1 MYNFSFTCLLIL
13 ILVVSCTETSKYES
27 KVFVTGAMRNVMW
40 KGELHGTI
48 DLDSLQQAENLYGL
62 GPVEFLAGE
71 ILILNGKSFVS
82 RVLTDSTMSVTE
94 TFHVK
99 APFFV
104 HAQVPQWES
113 ITLPDSVT
121 ELKSL
126 ERFVDTVMTNTK
138 RPFAFRLTGK
148 ISEATIHIVNLPP
161 GSTVSSPDE
170 AHQGQVNYKL
180 VDDEVEILGFFSRRH
195 KGIFTHH
202 DTNMHLHL
210 ITRDNSMMGHVDKL
224 EFNRSTMQLWL
235 PSQEQ

>member
-1 MYNFSFTCLLIL
+1 MYASSITYLLIL
-13 ILVVSCTETSKYES
+13 LLVVSCSETSQQDSEVY
-27 KVFVTGAMRNVMW
+27 VNGAMRNVMW

-48 DLDSLQQAENLYGL
+48 DLDSLQHAENLYGL

-82 RVLTDSTMSVTE
+82 RVLTDSTMTVNE

-180 VDDEVEILGFFSRRH
+180 IDDDVEILGFFSRRH